1 MIYPFAGE
9 IKMTKAIKD
18 GKEVIE
24 WEPFNMTYHA
34 EPATEWARIDK
45 DLNVT
50 HLDMDL
56 CRNGEQ
62 NEYTALAIAIWDA
75 ATKEAQKEWQGL
87 SDQEIVDLLNK
98 YFHSYPDLIHV
109 VHMIEAKLK
118 EKNG

>member
-1 MIYPFAGE
+1 
-9 IKMTKAIKD
+9 MTKVIKD

-24 WEPFNMTYHA
+24 WEEVKWDASAPLVIG
-34 EPATEWARIDK
+34 EPVERTTEWARVDK

-56 CRNGEQ
+56 CRKGQQ

-75 ATKEAQKEWQGL
+75 ATKAAQKEWQGL

-109 VHMIEAKLK
+109 VHKVEEILKAK
-118 EKNG
+118 NNV